1 MCYIILP
8 RPELIYYVQHRLY
21 TPIGAIAND
30 WDCPVT
36 LQKKM
41 YREALFALIYLV

>member
-21 TPIGAIAND
+21 APIGAIVYMKID
-30 WDCPVT
+30 
-36 LQKKM
+36 
-41 YREALFALIYLV
+41 LIEKRYDNQ